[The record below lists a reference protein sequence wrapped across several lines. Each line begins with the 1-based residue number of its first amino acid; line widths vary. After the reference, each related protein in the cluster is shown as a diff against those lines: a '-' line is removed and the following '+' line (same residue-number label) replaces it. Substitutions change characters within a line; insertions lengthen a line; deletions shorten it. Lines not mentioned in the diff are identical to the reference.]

1 VRSKGDSEGT
11 AKKKRQK
18 GFRIFSV
25 FGDARWFL
33 VSRFKSSLVSR
44 KKTRAHPYPR
54 PHPRISLERVTT
66 SHRREVHTVAIVPPA
81 DDSPDAPAGVLTGSE
96 DGFVLRAAARG
107 DGAGAFFD
115 PAEVGAHVGGAAV
128 RAIALVPDVPGGG
141 LDVPPASEPPGSS
154 SSSDPPSSPLSY
166 ILLTAGAKEV
176 LHAWRVSWERA
187 SAPAPASGSGSGV
200 AWRLRTSLVAT
211 RGSLVKAGHAEWTK
225 GCGFVAAS
233 VESDQR
239 YMDVAGFVPVA
250 GGGAVAL
257 AATSEGAVSAM
268 ALVPRR
274 GTKTREGIPG
284 GERMSSKSDRRTFSS
299 SHSSVGWRAFADL
312 KFHDR
317 PVLAVDVAGVRVDG
331 GGDKVAV
338 VAATGATDGALAI
351 WEISDALPKTES
363 IESESSSSSVRTVR
377 PCHVTRGA
385 HQSGVNGVAVRAV
398 GGDAVG
404 VFVAASGGDDQVARC
419 EVFVVKPSRK
429 RTEATE
435 ETSSF
440 CVVSVARVAVA
451 FAHSSAIKGVWL
463 GPGTLPGTLTLATT
477 SHDQRARVWT
487 ASVEAKDDDEKCSAT
502 IFLTPVAG
510 AFAECPEPEGLDGFV
525 DARGRTRIAVCGRGV
540 QMFELE

>member
-1 VRSKGDSEGT
+1 M
-11 AKKKRQK
+11 
-18 GFRIFSV
+18 
-25 FGDARWFL
+25 
-33 VSRFKSSLVSR
+33 
-44 KKTRAHPYPR
+44 
-54 PHPRISLERVTT
+54 
-66 SHRREVHTVAIVPPA
+66 
-81 DDSPDAPAGVLTGSE
+81 
-96 DGFVLRAAARG
+96 LRAAARG

-284 GERMSSKSDRRTFSS
+284 G
-299 SHSSVGWRAFADL
+299 
-312 KFHDR
+312 
-317 PVLAVDVAGVRVDG
+317 
-331 GGDKVAV
+331 
-338 VAATGATDGALAI
+338 
-351 WEISDALPKTES
+351 
-363 IESESSSSSVRTVR
+363 
-377 PCHVTRGA
+377 
-385 HQSGVNGVAVRAV
+385 
-398 GGDAVG
+398 
-404 VFVAASGGDDQVARC
+404 
-419 EVFVVKPSRK
+419 
-429 RTEATE
+429 
-435 ETSSF
+435 
-440 CVVSVARVAVA
+440 
-451 FAHSSAIKGVWL
+451 
-463 GPGTLPGTLTLATT
+463 
-477 SHDQRARVWT
+477 
-487 ASVEAKDDDEKCSAT
+487 
-502 IFLTPVAG
+502 
-510 AFAECPEPEGLDGFV
+510 
-525 DARGRTRIAVCGRGV
+525 
-540 QMFELE
+540 

>member
-1 VRSKGDSEGT
+1 M
-11 AKKKRQK
+11 
-18 GFRIFSV
+18 
-25 FGDARWFL
+25 
-33 VSRFKSSLVSR
+33 
-44 KKTRAHPYPR
+44 
-54 PHPRISLERVTT
+54 
-66 SHRREVHTVAIVPPA
+66 HTVAIVPPP

-107 DGAGAFFD
+107 DGVGAFFD

-128 RAIALVPDVPGGG
+128 RAIALIPDVPGGG
-141 LDVPPASEPPGSS
+141 LDVPPASDAGSS
-154 SSSDPPSSPLSY
+154 SSSDPPPEGPPSY

-187 SAPAPASGSGSGV
+187 SAPGSGS

-257 AATSEGAVSAM
+257 VASSEGAVSAM
-268 ALVPRR
+268 ALERR
-274 GTKTREGIPG
+274 DATLSREGVPG
-284 GERMSSKSDRRTFSS
+284 RERTFRSSSKT
-299 SHSSVGWRAFADL
+299 SVAWRAFADL
-312 KFHDR
+312 RFHDR
-317 PVLAVDVAGVRVDG
+317 PVLAVDVAGVRVAG
-331 GGDKVAV
+331 GGENVAV

-351 WEISDALPKTES
+351 WDMSDALPETS
-363 IESESSSSSVRTVR
+363 SNASSSSIRTIH
-377 PCHVTRGA
+377 PCHVSRGA

-404 VFVAASGGDDQVARC
+404 VFVAASGGDDQVARA
-419 EVFVVKPSRK
+419 EVFAVKPASV
-429 RTEATE
+429 TEFVKK

-440 CVVSVARVAVA
+440 RVVSVARVAVA

-463 GPGTLPGTLTLATT
+463 GPGTLPGTLTLATA

-487 ASVEAKDDDEKCSAT
+487 GSVEAKDDGDASSAA

>member
-1 VRSKGDSEGT
+1 M
-11 AKKKRQK
+11 
-18 GFRIFSV
+18 
-25 FGDARWFL
+25 
-33 VSRFKSSLVSR
+33 
-44 KKTRAHPYPR
+44 
-54 PHPRISLERVTT
+54 
-66 SHRREVHTVAIVPPA
+66 HTVAIVPPP

-107 DGAGAFFD
+107 DGVGTFFD

-128 RAIALVPDVPGGG
+128 RAIALIPDVPGGG
-141 LDVPPASEPPGSS
+141 LDVPPASDAGSS
-154 SSSDPPSSPLSY
+154 SSSDPPPEGPPSY

-187 SAPAPASGSGSGV
+187 SAPGSGS

-257 AATSEGAVSAM
+257 VASSEGAVSAM
-268 ALVPRR
+268 ALERRDATLSHEGVP
-274 GTKTREGIPG
+274 GRE
-284 GERMSSKSDRRTFSS
+284 RTFRSS
-299 SHSSVGWRAFADL
+299 TRSVAWRAFADL
-312 KFHDR
+312 RFHDR
-317 PVLAVDVAGVRVDG
+317 PVLAVDVAGVRVAG
-331 GGDKVAV
+331 GGEKKKKKVAV

-351 WEISDALPKTES
+351 WDVSDALPETSSKT
-363 IESESSSSSVRTVR
+363 SSSSIRTIH
-377 PCHVTRGA
+377 PCHVSRGA

-404 VFVAASGGDDQVARC
+404 VFVAASGGDDQVARA
-419 EVFVVKPSRK
+419 EVFAVTPASVAEVKKTFR
-429 RTEATE
+429 
-435 ETSSF
+435 
-440 CVVSVARVAVA
+440 VVSVARVAVA

-463 GPGTLPGTLTLATT
+463 GPGPPGTLPGTLTLATA

-487 ASVEAKDDDEKCSAT
+487 ASVEAKDDGDASSAA

>member
-1 VRSKGDSEGT
+1 M
-11 AKKKRQK
+11 
-18 GFRIFSV
+18 
-25 FGDARWFL
+25 
-33 VSRFKSSLVSR
+33 
-44 KKTRAHPYPR
+44 
-54 PHPRISLERVTT
+54 
-66 SHRREVHTVAIVPPA
+66 HTVAIVPPP

-96 DGFVLRAAARG
+96 DGFVLRAAAREELG
-107 DGAGAFFD
+107 VGAFFD

-128 RAIALVPDVPGGG
+128 RAIALIPDVPGGG
-141 LDVPPASEPPGSS
+141 LDVPPASDAGSS
-154 SSSDPPSSPLSY
+154 SSSDPSSDPPSY

-187 SAPAPASGSGSGV
+187 SAPGSGS

-257 AATSEGAVSAM
+257 VASSEGAVSAM
-268 ALVPRR
+268 ALERR
-274 GTKTREGIPG
+274 DATLSREGVPG
-284 GERMSSKSDRRTFSS
+284 RERTFSFRS
-299 SHSSVGWRAFADL
+299 SSKTSVAWRAFADL
-312 KFHDR
+312 RFHDR
-317 PVLAVDVAGVRVDG
+317 PVLAVDVAGVRVAG
-331 GGDKVAV
+331 GGEKKKVAV

-351 WEISDALPKTES
+351 WDMSDALPETSSKT
-363 IESESSSSSVRTVR
+363 SSSSIRTIH
-377 PCHVTRGA
+377 PCHVSRGA

-404 VFVAASGGDDQVARC
+404 VFVAASGGDDQVARA
-419 EVFVVKPSRK
+419 EVFAVKPASV
-429 RTEATE
+429 TEATKTRSANGFAKG
-435 ETSSF
+435 ETSTF
-440 CVVSVARVAVA
+440 RVVSVARVAVA

-463 GPGTLPGTLTLATT
+463 GPGTLPGTLTLATA

-487 ASVEAKDDDEKCSAT
+487 ASVEAKDDGDASSAA

>member
-1 VRSKGDSEGT
+1 MRSKGDSEGT

-18 GFRIFSV
+18 GFRFFSV
-25 FGDARWFL
+25 FGDAL
-33 VSRFKSSLVSR
+33 VSRFAKSALTRTLDPILAFPSNASR
-44 KKTRAHPYPR
+44 PQN
-54 PHPRISLERVTT
+54 
-66 SHRREVHTVAIVPPA
+66 RREVHTVAIVPPA

-154 SSSDPPSSPLSY
+154 SSPGPPPSPPSY

-274 GTKTREGIPG
+274 GVKTPPSGVPG
-284 GERMSSKSDRRTFSS
+284 GERTTSKKSGDRRTFSS
-299 SHSSVGWRAFADL
+299 SHSSVVWRAFADL

-351 WEISDALPKTES
+351 WEISDALPESES
-363 IESESSSSSVRTVR
+363 IESESSSSSVRTIR

-419 EVFVVKPSRK
+419 EVFVVKPSRSA
-429 RTEATE
+429 TEATE

-463 GPGTLPGTLTLATT
+463 GPGTLPDTLTLATT

-487 ASVEAKDDDEKCSAT
+487 ASVETDAKDDDEKCSAAV
-502 IFLTPVAG
+502 FLTPVAG

>member
-1 VRSKGDSEGT
+1 
-11 AKKKRQK
+11 
-18 GFRIFSV
+18 
-25 FGDARWFL
+25 
-33 VSRFKSSLVSR
+33 
-44 KKTRAHPYPR
+44 
-54 PHPRISLERVTT
+54 
-66 SHRREVHTVAIVPPA
+66 
-81 DDSPDAPAGVLTGSE
+81 
-96 DGFVLRAAARG
+96 
-107 DGAGAFFD
+107 
-115 PAEVGAHVGGAAV
+115 
-128 RAIALVPDVPGGG
+128 
-141 LDVPPASEPPGSS
+141 
-154 SSSDPPSSPLSY
+154 
-166 ILLTAGAKEV
+166 
-176 LHAWRVSWERA
+176 
-187 SAPAPASGSGSGV
+187 
-200 AWRLRTSLVAT
+200 
-211 RGSLVKAGHAEWTK
+211 
-225 GCGFVAAS
+225 
-233 VESDQR
+233 
-239 YMDVAGFVPVA
+239 
-250 GGGAVAL
+250 
-257 AATSEGAVSAM
+257 
-268 ALVPRR
+268 
-274 GTKTREGIPG
+274 
-284 GERMSSKSDRRTFSS
+284 
-299 SHSSVGWRAFADL
+299 
-312 KFHDR
+312 
-317 PVLAVDVAGVRVDG
+317 VRVDG
-331 GGDKVAV
+331 GGGEKKNVAV

-351 WEISDALPKTES
+351 WEISDALPEL
-363 IESESSSSSVRTVR
+363 IESESSSSSVRTIR

-440 CVVSVARVAVA
+440 CVVSLARVAVA